1 MTPRSSFIHGVV
13 LQSVSVCVCVAG
25 GGPPYPPN
33 QFGAG
38 RGNYDNFR
46 GHLGGGGG
54 GGGGGFPGKQRNNR

>member
-1 MTPRSSFIHGVV
+1 MKKPQLCFFSAVMQSFKVY
-13 LQSVSVCVCVAG
+13 VCVGVLGSALHH
-25 GGPPYPPN
+25 PPN

-54 GGGGGFPGKQRNNR
+54 FSGKQRNSR

>member
-1 MTPRSSFIHGVV
+1 MQSFKVY
-13 LQSVSVCVCVAG
+13 VCVGVLG
-25 GGPPYPPN
+25 GALHHPPN

-54 GGGGGFPGKQRNNR
+54 FSGKQRNSR